1 MKKQVTKRYSEAF
14 KRQVVGEYED
24 GHSANDLRKK
34 YGITGCGT
42 IERWVRKYAHAGLR
56 HELVVIQRADE
67 RAGEKAMKKR
77 MRELETA
84 VAQLTLEK
92 IVLES
97 SLAEAEKLL
106 GMDIKKTPHHRLRS
120 LFWTSLEARTWTH

>member
-1 MKKQVTKRYSEAF
+1 MKKQVMKRYSEAF
-14 KRQVVGEYED
+14 KRQVISEYED
-24 GHSANDLRKK
+24 GHSANALRKK

-42 IERWVRKYAHAGLR
+42 IEGWVRKYAHAGLR

-67 RAGEKAMKKR
+67 REREKALEER
-77 MRELETA
+77 VRELETA

-106 GMDIKKTPHHRLRS
+106 GMKVKKNDAPPSSKPASNTG
-120 LFWTSLEARTWTH
+120 

>member
-1 MKKQVTKRYSEAF
+1 MKKRVYKRYSEAF
-14 KRQVVGEYED
+14 KRQVVSEYEV
-24 GHSANDLRKK
+24 GHSVNSLRKK
-34 YGITGCGT
+34 YGITGCTT
-42 IERWVRKYAHAGLR
+42 IEGWIRKYAHAGFR

-67 RAGEKAMKKR
+67 REREKAMEKR
-77 MRELETA
+77 LGDLEAA

-106 GMDIKKTPHHRLRS
+106 GMDIKKNDAPPS
-120 LFWTSLEARTWTH
+120 SKPVSDIP

>member
-14 KRQVVGEYED
+14 KRQVVSEYEE
-24 GHSANDLRKK
+24 GHNVVSLQAR
-34 YGITGCGT
+34 YGITGNGT
-42 IERWVRKYAHAGLR
+42 IERWVKKYAHAGLR
-56 HELVVIQRADE
+56 HELVIIQRGDE
-67 RAGEKAMKKR
+67 RDRQKAVEAR
-77 MRELETA
+77 VRELETA

-106 GMDIKKTPHHRLRS
+106 GMEVKKNGAPPSSKPALNTR
-120 LFWTSLEARTWTH
+120 

>member
-1 MKKQVTKRYSEAF
+1 MRLMKKQVFKRYSEAF
-14 KRQVVGEYED
+14 KRQVVSEYEE
-24 GHSANDLRKK
+24 GHSVNSLRIK
-34 YGITGCGT
+34 YGITGATT
-42 IERWVRKYAHAGLR
+42 IEGWIKKYAHAGLR

-67 RAGEKAMKKR
+67 REREKAMAKR
-77 MRELETA
+77 LQDLEAA

-106 GMDIKKTPHHRLRS
+106 GMDVKKNDAPPSSKPVSDTP
-120 LFWTSLEARTWTH
+120 

>member
-1 MKKQVTKRYSEAF
+1 MKKQIMKRYSEAF
-14 KRQVVGEYED
+14 KRQIVGEYED
-24 GHSANDLRKK
+24 GHSANSLRKK
-34 YGITGCGT
+34 YGITGKTT
-42 IERWVRKYAHAGLR
+42 IEGWVRKYAHAGLR

-67 RAGEKAMKKR
+67 RAREKAMEKR

-106 GMDIKKTPHHRLRS
+106 GMDIKKKDAPPS
-120 LFWTSLEARTWTH
+120 SKPVSDIP